1 MSRASRI
8 SFRETVLR
16 GMDGVSAKC
25 SLSSDT
31 EVGLVAEDVV
41 EPVSEV
47 GRTNHQREFD
57 DLAFVVILPQLF
69 ERAGAHGCSAAR
81 DALGEQDGGFLF
93 FIK

>member
-1 MSRASRI
+1 MVTDRHCN
-8 SFRETVLR
+8 R
-16 GMDGVSAKC
+16 GCSMDGGESD
-25 SLSSDT
+25 SDT

-47 GRTNHQREFD
+47 GHTDHQREFD

-69 ERAGAHGCSAAR
+69 ERADAHGRSTAR
-81 DALGEQDGGFLF
+81 DTLSVQNGGFLF